1 MGLLSRFKQ
10 KQETSEDRDSGE
22 FRSRSEE
29 ETSSARGDKKNTARQ
44 SKTAR
49 KEKPEDPALPEKK
62 RARRRLIGALAL
74 VLAAI
79 IGLPMLLDSEPKPLA
94 DDIHIQIPSK
104 DKSLPLAA
112 PVERAKQSGRSGDD
126 LSRRSVNALDT
137 TDGGEEIIAAPS
149 SNTNKN
155 KQTGADLSASMAAK
169 NKDTLAAAAVAKK
182 EQSAS
187 TSSEVKI
194 ASARPEPKP
203 DGQAAKLSAMP
214 TAAAQPKTP
223 AKPAHTEGK
232 SESATNISAT
242 GNRTDSKSDSKGDN
256 KLEGKADNVD
266 EAARALAILE
276 AKPASKPAVKTE
288 ATEKTATHYVVQVA
302 ALATQEKVAELQA
315 KLNAGGVKSYTQKV
329 ATTSGD
335 KIRVRVGPFSS
346 KEEAEKARLKLS
358 KLGLGGTLIP
368 N

>member
-29 ETSSARGDKKNTARQ
+29 ETSSARGEKKSSARQ
-44 SKTAR
+44 SKAAR

-94 DDIHIQIPSK
+94 DDINIQIPSK

-112 PVERAKQSGRSGDD
+112 PLERAKQPGRTGDD
-126 LSRRSVNALDT
+126 LSRRSVDALDT
-137 TDGGEEIIAAPS
+137 TDGSEEIIPAPS
-149 SNTNKN
+149 LSESKNKPKGADQSTSNANKN
-155 KQTGADLSASMAAK
+155 TSALVAAGKKEPPASTSTGADAK
-169 NKDTLAAAAVAKK
+169 A
-182 EQSAS
+182 
-187 TSSEVKI
+187 
-194 ASARPEPKP
+194 ASARPESKP
-203 DGQAAKLSAMP
+203 DNQTTSKQNSLP
-214 TAAAQPKTP
+214 AAATPLKPP
-223 AKPAHTEGK
+223 AKPAHAESKTEPV
-232 SESATNISAT
+232 A
-242 GNRTDSKSDSKGDN
+242 N
-256 KLEGKADNVD
+256 KVDGAD

-276 AKPASKPAVKTE
+276 AKPAVKSDPADKI
-288 ATEKTATHYVVQVA
+288 ASHYVVQVA
-302 ALATQEKVAELQA
+302 ALATPEKVAELQA

-329 ATTSGD
+329 ATTSGE

-346 KEEAEKARLKLS
+346 KEEAEKARMKLS

>member
-1 MGLLSRFKQ
+1 MGLLSLFKQ

-22 FRSRSEE
+22 FRSRSED
-29 ETSSARGDKKNTARQ
+29 ETSSARGDKKSSARA
-44 SKTAR
+44 SKAAR

-94 DDIHIQIPSK
+94 DDINIQIPSK
-104 DKSLPLAA
+104 DKVSPLPA
-112 PVERAKQSGRSGDD
+112 PLERAKQGGRGADES
-126 LSRRSVNALDT
+126 SRRSASALDS
-137 TDGGEEIIAAPS
+137 TDGGEEIITAPGASENKKQPKSAELSSSATAKNPSAIAALSLPKKDLGNS
-149 SNTNKN
+149 SSIDAKAQSARSDIKADFKSEPKSEPKLDPKSD
-155 KQTGADLSASMAAK
+155 KQTASKVSAQQVAA
-169 NKDTLAAAAVAKK
+169 T
-182 EQSAS
+182 
-187 TSSEVKI
+187 
-194 ASARPEPKP
+194 
-203 DGQAAKLSAMP
+203 P
-214 TAAAQPKTP
+214 TKTP
-223 AKPAHTEGK
+223 AQPGHTE
-232 SESATNISAT
+232 ATASSNKT
-242 GNRTDSKSDSKGDN
+242 EVKTDSG
-256 KLEGKADNVD
+256 D

-276 AKPASKPAVKTE
+276 AKPASKSATKTD
-288 ATEKTATHYVVQVA
+288 ATEKPASHYVVQVA

-329 ATTSGD
+329 ATTSGE
-335 KIRVRVGPFSS
+335 KIRVRVGPFNS